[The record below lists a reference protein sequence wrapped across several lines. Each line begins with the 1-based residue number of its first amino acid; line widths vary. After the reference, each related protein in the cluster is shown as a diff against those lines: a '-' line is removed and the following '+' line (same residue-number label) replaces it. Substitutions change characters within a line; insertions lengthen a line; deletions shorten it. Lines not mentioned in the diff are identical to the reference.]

1 MTADPILVIATD
13 STAKAIPGAPHSDG
27 QLSRFIGAKDNP
39 TSLVLAART
48 AVAAV
53 VSYLIAR
60 LFHLPEAYWAPI
72 STVIGMGST
81 LGAALPVSV
90 QHFAGTAIGA
100 AVGAVTATYLQGSVW
115 TFGIAVL
122 LIGLLF
128 AVLRVER
135 SAYRY
140 ATTTLVIVMLVTPPT
155 TASSLALHRF
165 SEVSIGIAVGLMLS
179 ALWPERRS
187 GSIDRQPKSLGTGSN
202 FDCARDRRSPDLF

>member
-1 MTADPILVIATD
+1 MAADPILIITTDPTTKVI
-13 STAKAIPGAPHSDG
+13 SRAPHSDA
-27 QLSRFIGAKDNP
+27 QLSRFIVAKDNP

-81 LGAALPVSV
+81 LGAALPVSA

-100 AVGAVTATYLQGSVW
+100 AVGAVAATYLRGSVW

-140 ATTTLVIVMLVTPPT
+140 ATTTLVIVMLVTRST
-155 TASSLALHRF
+155 SAWSIAFHRF
-165 SEVSIGIAVGLMLS
+165 SEVSIGIAVGLVLS
-179 ALWPERRS
+179 ALWPEPQPR
-187 GSIDRQPKSLGTGSN
+187 SIDHQGKP
-202 FDCARDRRSPDLF
+202 